1 MTDFERK
8 LPLEGIDNF
17 RDYGGYPTASGRT
30 IRTGLLYRSANHGTP
45 TPGDLERVEA
55 LRLAAV
61 VDLRRKAERERNP
74 AQRPA
79 RFEGELIA
87 NDLGDEDEDHYHI
100 FLRTSDL
107 SPKAMADFL
116 VDYYRAAPFEPR
128 HIDLF
133 SRYFRALAEGSGP
146 ILIHCAAGKDRTGIL
161 AALTHHLAGVS
172 REDIIADY
180 MLTNDE
186 ARFARRIPLFT
197 DYVVEIS
204 GGRRPTPEAVRTTL
218 GVEPIYLETA
228 LEAIEASHGSVEAYI
243 RDGLGVDE
251 AMKTRIEARLFE
263 D

>member
-30 IRTGLLYRSANHGTP
+30 IRTGVLYRSANHGAP
-45 TPGDLERVEA
+45 TDADFAAVDA
-55 LRLAAV
+55 LAIATV

-74 AQRPA
+74 ARRPA
-79 RFEGELIA
+79 TFAGEVIH
-87 NDLGDEDEDHYHI
+87 NDRGDEDEDHYHI

-116 VDYYRAAPFEPR
+116 VNYYRDAPFEPR

-133 SRYFRALAEGSGP
+133 ARYFRALAEGSGP

-197 DYVVEIS
+197 EYVAEIS
-204 GGRRPTPEAVRTTL
+204 GGHRPTPEAVRTTL

-228 LEAIEASHGSVEAYI
+228 LEAIEAHHGSVDAYI
-243 RDGLGVDE
+243 RDVLGVDA
-251 AMKTRIEARLFE
+251 AMKARIEARLFE
-263 D
+263 E